1 MREKRGR
8 ERGEFYRGKVFSNGG
23 LTLELWRAKKEKR
36 KKKKEKRKKKKER
49 KKKGD
54 NCNADIFSQRK
65 TIKQLFLI

>member
-36 KKKKEKRKKKKER
+36 KKKKEKRKKNSEY
-49 KKKGD
+49 
-54 NCNADIFSQRK
+54 
-65 TIKQLFLI
+65 